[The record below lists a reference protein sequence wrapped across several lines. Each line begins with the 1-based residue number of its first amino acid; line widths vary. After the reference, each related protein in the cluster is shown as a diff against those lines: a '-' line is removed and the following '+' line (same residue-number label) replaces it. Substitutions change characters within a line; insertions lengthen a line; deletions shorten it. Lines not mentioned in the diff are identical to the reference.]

1 MRQVNESFEIL
12 QKHKPT
18 RNEMIDLIN
27 QKYPT
32 VITGEVEEWYIFDE
46 NDSIVEDKLNTQTL
60 NENTRNLCYLM
71 PLVRKYEI
79 EDYDSEY
86 QGQII
91 TQKNTR
97 NFIVLLQG
105 AISVYL
111 LNPNQKSE
119 IEKNRNLTE
128 NSELKYTEV
137 KLYAEQLLHVPYQWH
152 YSIKCHQKSKIL
164 EVNSETILTLPMETG
179 FLLFLVFF

>member
-137 KLYAEQLLHVPYQWH
+137 KLYAEQVLHVPYQWH
-152 YSIKCHQKSKIL
+152 YSVKCHPKSKIL
-164 EVNSETILTLPMETG
+164 EVKSETILTLPIKTVLDK
-179 FLLFLVFF
+179 F